1 MSDPV
6 VHLMGFSLPRTE
18 AFSLV
23 WVGLVLVAGLVAVAL
38 SLAEERRK
46 ARREA
51 ESNRPLCCDNRMV
64 I

>member
-6 VHLMGFSLPRTE
+6 VRLMGFSLPRIE

-23 WVGLVLVAGLVAVAL
+23 VVGLVLVACLGAIVLA
-38 SLAEERRK
+38 LAEERRK
-46 ARREA
+46 ARRA
-51 ESNRPLCCDNRMV
+51 AQDTRPPCCESPMV

>member
-6 VHLMGFSLPRTE
+6 HLVGVLLPRTE

-23 WVGLVLVAGLVAVAL
+23 VVGLVLVACLVAIAL
-38 SLAEERRK
+38 SLADERRK

-51 ESNRPLCCDNRMV
+51 ERNRARCCENPMV